1 MEVNMWALI
10 IIVLMSSVQGNSGTS
25 NSISSMQ
32 FSSKATCEAAATAIA
47 VNEGTIPVNAANA
60 AFQIRAQC
68 VKI

>member
-1 MEVNMWALI
+1 MWALI

-47 VNEGTIPVNAANA
+47 VNEGTIPVNAVNG
-60 AFQIRAQC
+60 AFQIRAHC
-68 VKI
+68 AKI